1 MIIQPAERTKGVQE
15 YYFSRKQK
23 DLDAV
28 SAERASKGLG
38 PLINLGIGA
47 PDGMPPQAAID
58 ALAKTAALR
67 DSHKYQ
73 NYKGL
78 PVLRQAFA
86 DWYKRYYGVTLNP
99 NGGIQPLVGSK
110 EGILL
115 ISLAFVNPG
124 DKVLVPDPGYPTY
137 SSSAQLAG
145 AEMVK
150 YNLKAENGWFPDFEE
165 LENMDLNGVKLMW
178 VNYPNM
184 PTGASAT
191 PELYQ
196 KLVNFAKKH
205 NILLVNDN
213 PYSFILTEKPISM
226 LAAEGAWDCCLE
238 LNSLSKAHNM
248 SGWRLGM
255 VAGDPEMVNEIL
267 KVKSQMDSGMFKA
280 MQIAAVEALA
290 QGPEWFEQLNAEYRR
305 RRVAAGRIFE
315 ALGVKYNPN
324 STGLFL
330 WGKVS
335 RSLSEVEGP
344 VVRQAHQPEMTI
356 GEQLS
361 EKILHGTGVFITPGF
376 VFGKNGED
384 YVRISLC
391 APVPTLE
398 EGLARIKEFLGTC

>member
-28 SAERASKGLG
+28 SSERASKGLG

-86 DWYKRYYGVTLNP
+86 DWYKRFYGVTLNP

-165 LENMDLNGVKLMW
+165 LESMDLNGVKLMW

>member
-28 SAERASKGLG
+28 SSERASKGLG

-305 RRVAAGRIFE
+305 RRVAAGRIFD

-344 VVRQAHQPEMTI
+344 VVRQVHHPEMTI

>member
-1 MIIQPAERTKGVQE
+1 
-15 YYFSRKQK
+15 
-23 DLDAV
+23 
-28 SAERASKGLG
+28 
-38 PLINLGIGA
+38 
-47 PDGMPPQAAID
+47 
-58 ALAKTAALR
+58 
-67 DSHKYQ
+67 
-73 NYKGL
+73 
-78 PVLRQAFA
+78 
-86 DWYKRYYGVTLNP
+86 
-99 NGGIQPLVGSK
+99 
-110 EGILL
+110 
-115 ISLAFVNPG
+115 
-124 DKVLVPDPGYPTY
+124 
-137 SSSAQLAG
+137 
-145 AEMVK
+145 
-150 YNLKAENGWFPDFEE
+150 
-165 LENMDLNGVKLMW
+165 
-178 VNYPNM
+178 
-184 PTGASAT
+184 
-191 PELYQ
+191 
-196 KLVNFAKKH
+196 
-205 NILLVNDN
+205 
-213 PYSFILTEKPISM
+213 M

-330 WGKVS
+330 WGLTPEDS
-335 RSLSEVEGP
+335 PTSPTMTRGEV
-344 VVRQAHQPEMTI
+344 
-356 GEQLS
+356 LS

>member
-1 MIIQPAERTKGVQE
+1 M
-15 YYFSRKQK
+15 
-23 DLDAV
+23 
-28 SAERASKGLG
+28 
-38 PLINLGIGA
+38 
-47 PDGMPPQAAID
+47 
-58 ALAKTAALR
+58 
-67 DSHKYQ
+67 
-73 NYKGL
+73 
-78 PVLRQAFA
+78 
-86 DWYKRYYGVTLNP
+86 
-99 NGGIQPLVGSK
+99 
-110 EGILL
+110 
-115 ISLAFVNPG
+115 NPG

-150 YNLKAENGWFPDFEE
+150 YNLKAENGWFPDFDE

-330 WGKVS
+330 WGLTPEDS
-335 RSLSEVEGP
+335 PTSPTMTRGEV
-344 VVRQAHQPEMTI
+344 
-356 GEQLS
+356 LS